1 MSLRRF
7 TGSSSLSSDIFGVT
21 ALSAPR
27 FPLYMPQISISVSA
41 DAVAQVEAFA
51 KLGDNWD
58 GYGSLSIEE
67 PTIKNARDLLER
79 FNSPSRM
86 LTPIVTPHPNGII
99 TFEWESPSGEGYL
112 EIGQTQ
118 CCFYI
123 RPNVGETL
131 YWTGSTADMKVLADT
146 FLRSLQGLI
155 FPSLSISHAVSVS
168 SCLPIMLPLPK
179 ALSV

>member
-1 MSLRRF
+1 MSLQRF
-7 TGSSSLSSDIFGVT
+7 AGSHSLSSDIFSVPEPHT
-21 ALSAPR
+21 LI
-27 FPLYMPQISISVSA
+27 PLYMPQISISVNA
-41 DAVAQVEAFA
+41 MAVAKVAAFA

-58 GYGSLSIEE
+58 GYGALSIEHE
-67 PTIKNARDLLER
+67 TIKNATDLLESL
-79 FNSPSRM
+79 NWSSSM
-86 LTPIVTPHPNGII
+86 LAPVVTPHPNGII

-131 YWTGSTADMKVLADT
+131 YWTGSTTDMKVLADT
-146 FLRSLQGLI
+146 FLRSLQGLV
-155 FPSLSISHAVSVS
+155 FPSLSISHAVYVS
-168 SCLPIMLPLPK
+168 SCPPIMLPLRK

>member
-1 MSLRRF
+1 MSLQRF
-7 TGSSSLSSDIFGVT
+7 AGSASSDIFMVT
-21 ALSAPR
+21 APYTSLI
-27 FPLYMPQISISVSA
+27 PLYMPQISISVNA
-41 DAVAQVEAFA
+41 MAVAKVEAFA
-51 KLGDNWD
+51 TLGDNWD
-58 GYGSLSIEE
+58 GYGALSIERE
-67 PTIKNARDLLER
+67 TIKNATDLLER
-79 FNSPSRM
+79 LNWSSNM
-86 LTPIVTPHPNGII
+86 LAPIVTPHPNGII
-99 TFEWESPSGEGYL
+99 TFEWESPSGEGYM

-168 SCLPIMLPLPK
+168 SCLPIMLPRRK